1 MFGTTHSPSAMSA
14 PGIRIAQIRRQISH
28 GTFSSQFYGVP
39 SYVSPAYNSIRH
51 ATQSAKSRGKPDAR
65 EDATKKKKKKR
76 VRTETRINNLKY
88 ADQFSLCDAM
98 R

>member
-1 MFGTTHSPSAMSA
+1 MSV
-14 PGIRIAQIRRQISH
+14 PGICTAHIRKQIFRSA
-28 GTFSSQFYGVP
+28 FSSQPCNVLPCVLP
-39 SYVSPAYNSIRH
+39 SYKAVRH
-51 ATQSAKSRGKPDAR
+51 ATQTSRSKGKPDAR
-65 EDATKKKKKKR
+65 EGSAKKKKKKK